1 MYTWNNTRTWYML
14 RSKRKKHIPWKK
26 KRKYSKKFPNRNPKK
41 KEEKAT
47 FQEISNRT
55 RYKDKRNIVATIKNA
70 VSATDT
76 RARVVHAQLKRRG
89 PHSADHCSPSGDTP
103 RSWMNPAGRRWVS
116 VERMARIFHKGEP
129 RKQHGARPRTVTG
142 PLLPRPEEDAAS
154 LSLSVLHEAII
165 VYSSRPHPPPPIL
178 CETVPRDQ
186 L

>member
-1 MYTWNNTRTWYML
+1 M
-14 RSKRKKHIPWKK
+14 
-26 KRKYSKKFPNRNPKK
+26 
-41 KEEKAT
+41 
-47 FQEISNRT
+47 
-55 RYKDKRNIVATIKNA
+55 
-70 VSATDT
+70 
-76 RARVVHAQLKRRG
+76 
-89 PHSADHCSPSGDTP
+89 
-103 RSWMNPAGRRWVS
+103 
-116 VERMARIFHKGEP
+116 ERMARIFHKGEP